1 LDFGLNENEAAFFLH
16 KMNSSATIV
25 NKLITDKTKK
35 RSLSRNEKKLI
46 KLEQVRYKIALEID
60 SGKNG
65 LLLNSLVE
73 NRNLQLLK

>member
-1 LDFGLNENEAAFFLH
+1 
-16 KMNSSATIV
+16 MNSSATIV
-25 NKLITDKTKK
+25 NKLINDKTKK
-35 RSLSRNEKKLI
+35 RSMSRNEKKLI

>member
-1 LDFGLNENEAAFFLH
+1 
-16 KMNSSATIV
+16 MNSSATIV
-25 NKLITDKTKK
+25 NKLINDKTKK

-73 NRNLQLLK
+73 NRNLQLLKQLD